1 MKAAD
6 LKKSILQYA
15 VEGKL
20 VPQDIH
26 DEPASLLYDKI
37 IKEKETL
44 IKQGKIKKEKP
55 LPPITDDEI
64 PYDIPE
70 NWKWVRLGEVFIIER
85 GASPRPISSF
95 VTNDINGINWI
106 KIGDAKKGCKYIT
119 NTKEKITQEGAK
131 RSRFVNIGDF
141 IFSNSMSF
149 GRPYILK
156 INGCIHDGWNVLKQ
170 ITNQIDSIKI
180 NSDFIYYII
189 SSSLLQSQIIQK
201 AMGGIVE
208 NIKSDNL
215 KTLLFPLPP
224 LKEQERI
231 VKKIDELMALC
242 DKLEQEEEK
251 LSALDKH
258 FADTLPKS
266 ILQYAVEG
274 KLIPQDIHDEPASI
288 LYDKIIKEK
297 ETLIKQGKIKKE
309 KPLPPITDDEIP
321 YDIPEN
327 WKWARLGEVCNL
339 SIGKTPERKIAE
351 YWKDGIYNWVAIS
364 DMINGGL
371 INQTKEKISQI
382 AYNKVFKKDILPI
395 GTLLF
400 SFKLTIGKVSLLNIP
415 AYTNEAICAITPYLY
430 DNIKYYLLKILPILN
445 LLDNANDAIKGKTL
459 NLQTLPLIL
468 IPLPPLKE
476 QERIVKKI
484 DELLTY
490 CNKLKDII

>member
-6 LKKSILQYA
+6 LKKSILQYV

-64 PYDIPE
+64 PYNIPE
-70 NWKWVRLGEVFIIER
+70 NWKWVRLGEVVSILGDGIHGTPNYDEIHGEYYF
-85 GASPRPISSF
+85 
-95 VTNDINGINWI
+95 INGNNLNGKIVINNKTKKVNI
-106 KIGDAKKGCKYIT
+106 DEYNKYKKPLTKRTILISINGTIGNIAFYNMEKIILGKSACFFNLLSDIDMNYIKYIIKSNYFYT
-119 NTKEKITQEGAK
+119 YTKQYSTGSTIQNV
-131 RSRFVNIGDF
+131 S
-141 IFSNSMSF
+141 
-149 GRPYILK
+149 LK
-156 INGCIHDGWNVLKQ
+156 
-170 ITNQIDSIKI
+170 SIKNFSI
-180 NSDFIYYII
+180 
-189 SSSLLQSQIIQK
+189 
-201 AMGGIVE
+201 
-208 NIKSDNL
+208 
-215 KTLLFPLPP
+215 PLPP

-231 VKKIDELMALC
+231 VKKVDELMALC

-251 LSALDKH
+251 LFALDKH

-274 KLIPQDIHDEPASI
+274 KLVPQDIHDEPASI

-297 ETLIKQGKIKKE
+297 ESLIKQGKIKKE
-309 KPLPPITDDEIP
+309 KPLPPITDDETP

-327 WKWARLGEVCNL
+327 WKWVRLGEVCDL
-339 SIGKTPERKIAE
+339 SIGKTPERKIDE

-364 DMINGGL
+364 DMVNGGF

-382 AYNKVFKKDILPI
+382 ACNKVFKKNVLPI

-468 IPLPPLKE
+468 VPLPPLKE
-476 QERIVKKI
+476 QERIVKKV

>member
-6 LKKSILQYA
+6 LRKSILQYA

-26 DEPASLLYDKI
+26 DEPASILYDKI

-64 PYDIPE
+64 PYNIPE

-258 FADTLPKS
+258 LADTLPKS

-274 KLIPQDIHDEPASI
+274 KLVPQDIHDEPASI

-321 YDIPEN
+321 YNIPEN
-327 WKWARLGEVCNL
+327 WKWVRLGEVCNIYTGN
-339 SIGKTPERKIAE
+339 SINAEIKNEKYTNLEQGYNYIATKDVHFNTTIDYNNGIKIPFNEINFKIAQKNTTLICIE
-351 YWKDGIYNWVAIS
+351 GGSAGKKIGFLNQDVCFGNKLCN
-364 DMINGGL
+364 ING
-371 INQTKEKISQI
+371 
-382 AYNKVFKKDILPI
+382 
-395 GTLLF
+395 
-400 SFKLTIGKVSLLNIP
+400 
-415 AYTNEAICAITPYLY
+415 
-430 DNIKYYLLKILPILN
+430 YLLYRHCKKFCV
-445 LLDNANDAIKGKTL
+445 IKKTML
-459 NLQTLPLIL
+459 
-468 IPLPPLKE
+468 
-476 QERIVKKI
+476 
-484 DELLTY
+484 
-490 CNKLKDII
+490 

>member
-26 DEPASLLYDKI
+26 DEPASQLYDKI

-64 PYDIPE
+64 PYNIPG
-70 NWKWVRLGEVFIIER
+70 NWKWVRLGEVCDVRDGTHDTPKYISNGIPLITSKNLSNNMILFDNVKY
-85 GASPRPISSF
+85 ISSEDYRAIANRSF
-95 VTNDINGINWI
+95 VDSGDILFAM
-106 KIGDAKKGCKYIT
+106 IGSIGNPVI
-119 NTKEKITQEGAK
+119 
-131 RSRFVNIGDF
+131 VNINKQF
-141 IFSNSMSF
+141 AIKNVALFKFHQSHFFYNKYLLIFLQLNQYIMQKKSSGAVQSF
-149 GRPYILK
+149 VSLK
-156 INGCIHDGWNVLKQ
+156 FLRE
-170 ITNQIDSIKI
+170 
-180 NSDFIYYII
+180 Y
-189 SSSLLQSQIIQK
+189 
-201 AMGGIVE
+201 
-208 NIKSDNL
+208 
-215 KTLLFPLPP
+215 LFPLPP

-251 LSALDKH
+251 LFALDKH

-274 KLIPQDIHDEPASI
+274 KLVPQDIHDEPASI

-297 ETLIKQGKIKKE
+297 ESLIKQGKIKKE
-309 KPLPPITDDEIP
+309 KPLPPITDDETP

-327 WKWARLGEVCNL
+327 WKWVRLGEVGYTQTGTTPAIEKHIYQGDYIPFIKPADISNFSINYDNEKLSEIGKQYSRVIEKNSILMVCIGG
-339 SIGKTPERKIAE
+339 SIGKCFFNIVDVCCNQQINTLTPFKHINLKYILYTMQSSYFSSILRKNA
-351 YWKDGIYNWVAIS
+351 
-364 DMINGGL
+364 GGTATP
-371 INQTKEKISQI
+371 II
-382 AYNKVFKKDILPI
+382 KKSKWEILY
-395 GTLLF
+395 F
-400 SFKLTIGKVSLLNIP
+400 
-415 AYTNEAICAITPYLY
+415 
-430 DNIKYYLLKILPILN
+430 
-445 LLDNANDAIKGKTL
+445 
-459 NLQTLPLIL
+459 
-468 IPLPPLKE
+468 PLPPLKE
-476 QERIVKKI
+476 QERIVEKV

>member
-55 LPPITDDEI
+55 LPTITDDEI
-64 PYDIPE
+64 PYNIPE
-70 NWKWVRLGEVFIIER
+70 NWKWV
-85 GASPRPISSF
+85 
-95 VTNDINGINWI
+95 
-106 KIGDAKKGCKYIT
+106 
-119 NTKEKITQEGAK
+119 
-131 RSRFVNIGDF
+131 
-141 IFSNSMSF
+141 
-149 GRPYILK
+149 
-156 INGCIHDGWNVLKQ
+156 
-170 ITNQIDSIKI
+170 
-180 NSDFIYYII
+180 
-189 SSSLLQSQIIQK
+189 
-201 AMGGIVE
+201 
-208 NIKSDNL
+208 
-215 KTLLFPLPP
+215 
-224 LKEQERI
+224 
-231 VKKIDELMALC
+231 
-242 DKLEQEEEK
+242 
-251 LSALDKH
+251 
-258 FADTLPKS
+258 
-266 ILQYAVEG
+266 
-274 KLIPQDIHDEPASI
+274 
-288 LYDKIIKEK
+288 
-297 ETLIKQGKIKKE
+297 
-309 KPLPPITDDEIP
+309 
-321 YDIPEN
+321 
-327 WKWARLGEVCNL
+327 RLGEVCNL

-430 DNIKYYLLKILPILN
+430 NNIKYYLLKILPILN

-476 QERIVKKI
+476 QERIVKKVDELMVLCDKLEQEEEKLFALDKHFADTLPKSI
-484 DELLTY
+484 LQYAVEGKLVPQDIHDEPASLLYDKIIKEKETLIKQGKIKKEKPLPTITDDEIPYNIPENWKWVRLGEMCNLLNGNKITNTNLPLLNAKYLRTRQERQMYTEGIKVNKHDYIILVDGENSGEVFRAFEDGILGSTFKILNINSNLYNNYILYILYFYKDTFKKSKKGAAIPHLDKELFKNILIPLPPLKEQERIVKKVDELLTY

>member
-6 LKKSILQYA
+6 LRKSILQYA

-20 VPQDIH
+20 VQQNIH
-26 DEPASLLYDKI
+26 DEPADMLYDKI
-37 IKEKETL
+37 IKEKENL

-55 LPPITDDEI
+55 LPTITDDEI
-64 PYDIPE
+64 PYDIPN
-70 NWKWVRLGEVFIIER
+70 NWKWVRLGEIVSILGDGIHGTPNYDELHGEYYFINGNNLNGKIVINNKTKKVNIDEYNKYKKPLTKR
-85 GASPRPISSF
+85 TILVSINGTIGNIAFYNMEKIILGKSACF
-95 VTNDINGINWI
+95 FNLLNDIDMNYM
-106 KIGDAKKGCKYIT
+106 KYII
-119 NTKEKITQEGAK
+119 K
-131 RSRFVNIGDF
+131 
-141 IFSNSMSF
+141 SNHFYTYTIQYSTGST
-149 GRPYILK
+149 IQNVSLK
-156 INGCIHDGWNVLKQ
+156 
-170 ITNQIDSIKI
+170 SIKNFPI
-180 NSDFIYYII
+180 
-189 SSSLLQSQIIQK
+189 
-201 AMGGIVE
+201 
-208 NIKSDNL
+208 
-215 KTLLFPLPP
+215 PLPP

-231 VKKIDELMALC
+231 VKKVDELMALC

-251 LSALDKH
+251 LLYLDKH

-274 KLIPQDIHDEPASI
+274 KLMQQNIHEEPADM

-297 ETLIKQGKIKKE
+297 ENLIKQGKIKKE
-309 KPLPPITDDEIP
+309 KQLPPITDEIP
-321 YDIPEN
+321 YDIPNN
-327 WKWARLGEVCNL
+327 WKWVRLGEVCNL
-339 SIGKTPERKIAE
+339 SIGKTPERKIPE
-351 YWKDGIYNWVAIS
+351 YWKDGIYNWVSIS

-382 AYNKVFKKDILPI
+382 AYNKVFKKDTLPI

-430 DNIKYYLLKILPILN
+430 DSIKHYLLKILPILN

-468 IPLPPLKE
+468 LPLPPLKE
-476 QERIVKKI
+476 QERIVKKV

>member
-6 LKKSILQYA
+6 LRKAILQYA

-20 VPQDIH
+20 VPQDNQ
-26 DEPASLLYDKI
+26 DEPASILYEKI
-37 IKEKETL
+37 IVEKENL

-70 NWKWVRLGEVFIIER
+70 NWKWVRLGEVCDVRDGTHDTPKYISNGIPLITSKNISNNTILFDNVKY
-85 GASPRPISSF
+85 ISSEDYRAIANRSF
-95 VTNDINGINWI
+95 VDTGDILFAMIGSIGNPVIVNTDKQFAI
-106 KIGDAKKGCKYIT
+106 KNVALFKFHQNHFFYNKYLLIFLQLNQYIMQKKSS
-119 NTKEKITQEGAK
+119 GAVQ
-131 RSRFVNIGDF
+131 SFV
-141 IFSNSMSF
+141 S
-149 GRPYILK
+149 LK
-156 INGCIHDGWNVLKQ
+156 FLRE
-170 ITNQIDSIKI
+170 
-180 NSDFIYYII
+180 Y
-189 SSSLLQSQIIQK
+189 
-201 AMGGIVE
+201 
-208 NIKSDNL
+208 
-215 KTLLFPLPP
+215 LFPLPP

-231 VKKIDELMALC
+231 VKKIDELMGLC

-251 LSALDKH
+251 LLALDKN
-258 FADTLPKS
+258 FMENLPKS

-274 KLIPQDIHDEPASI
+274 KLVLQDIHDEPASI
-288 LYDKIIKEK
+288 LYEKIIAEK
-297 ETLIKQGKIKKE
+297 ENLIKQGKIKKE
-309 KPLPPITDDEIP
+309 KPLPPITDDDIP
-321 YDIPEN
+321 YNIPEN
-327 WKWARLGEVCNL
+327 WKWVRLGEICNL
-339 SIGKTPERKIAE
+339 SIGKTPERKTAE

-382 AYNKVFKKDILPI
+382 ACSKVFKKNILPI

-400 SFKLTIGKVSLLNIP
+400 SFKLTIGKLSLLNIP

-468 IPLPPLKE
+468 VPLPPLKE
-476 QERIVKKI
+476 QERIVKKVN
-484 DELLTY
+484 ELLIY
-490 CNKLKDII
+490 CNKLKDIFN

>member
-6 LKKSILQYA
+6 LRKSILQYA

-20 VPQDIH
+20 VQQNIH
-26 DEPASLLYDKI
+26 DEPADMLYDKI
-37 IKEKETL
+37 IKEKENL

-55 LPPITDDEI
+55 LPTITDDEI
-64 PYDIPE
+64 PYDIPN
-70 NWKWVRLGEVFIIER
+70 NWKWVRLGEVCDVRDGTHDTPKYISNGIPLITSKNISNNTILFDNVKYISIEDYR
-85 GASPRPISSF
+85 AIANRSF
-95 VTNDINGINWI
+95 VD
-106 KIGDAKKGCKYIT
+106 IGDILFAMIGSIG
-119 NTKEKITQEGAK
+119 NPVI
-131 RSRFVNIGDF
+131 VNINKQF
-141 IFSNSMSF
+141 AIKNVALFKFHQNHFFYNRYLLIFLQFNQYIMQKKSSGAVQSF
-149 GRPYILK
+149 VSLK
-156 INGCIHDGWNVLKQ
+156 FLRE
-170 ITNQIDSIKI
+170 
-180 NSDFIYYII
+180 Y
-189 SSSLLQSQIIQK
+189 
-201 AMGGIVE
+201 
-208 NIKSDNL
+208 
-215 KTLLFPLPP
+215 LFPLPP

-231 VKKIDELMALC
+231 VKKVDELMALC

-251 LSALDKH
+251 LLSLDKH

-274 KLIPQDIHDEPASI
+274 KLVQQNIHDEPASI

-297 ETLIKQGKIKKE
+297 ENLIKQGKIKKE
-309 KPLPPITDDEIP
+309 KPLPTITDDEIP
-321 YDIPEN
+321 YDIPNN
-327 WKWARLGEVCNL
+327 WKWVRLGEVCNL
-339 SIGKTPERKIAE
+339 SIGKTPERKIPE
-351 YWKDGIYNWVAIS
+351 YWKDGIYNWVSIS

-382 AYNKVFKKDILPI
+382 AYNKVFKKDTLPI

-430 DNIKYYLLKILPILN
+430 DSIKHYLLKILPILN

-468 IPLPPLKE
+468 LPLPPLKE
-476 QERIVKKI
+476 QERIVKKV

>member
-64 PYDIPE
+64 PYNIPE
-70 NWKWVRLGEVFIIER
+70 NWKWVRLGEVCDVRDGTHDTPKYISNGIPLITSKNLSNNMILFDNVKY
-85 GASPRPISSF
+85 ISSEDYRAIANRSF
-95 VTNDINGINWI
+95 VDSGDILFAM
-106 KIGDAKKGCKYIT
+106 IGSIGNPVI
-119 NTKEKITQEGAK
+119 
-131 RSRFVNIGDF
+131 VNINKQF
-141 IFSNSMSF
+141 AIKNVALFKFHQSHFFYNKYLLIFLQLNQYIMQKKSSGAVQSF
-149 GRPYILK
+149 VSLK
-156 INGCIHDGWNVLKQ
+156 FLRE
-170 ITNQIDSIKI
+170 
-180 NSDFIYYII
+180 Y
-189 SSSLLQSQIIQK
+189 
-201 AMGGIVE
+201 
-208 NIKSDNL
+208 
-215 KTLLFPLPP
+215 LFPLPP

-231 VKKIDELMALC
+231 VQKVDELMALC

-258 FADTLPKS
+258 LADTLPKS

-274 KLIPQDIHDEPASI
+274 KLVPQDIHDEPASI

-297 ETLIKQGKIKKE
+297 ESLIKQGKIKKE

-327 WKWARLGEVCNL
+327 WKWVRLENITYLIGNKNNIILTKQVKE
-339 SIGKTPERKIAE
+339 IGKYP
-351 YWKDGIYNWVAIS
+351 V
-364 DMINGGL
+364 
-371 INQTKEKISQI
+371 ISQSKNLI
-382 AYNKVFKKDILPI
+382 DGFYDDESKLIKIDTPVVIFGDHTKNVKHIDFDFIIGADGTQILKPIIINSKFLYYIILNHSFTMKDR
-395 GTLLF
+395 GYARHF
-400 SFKLTIGKVSLLNIP
+400 SLLKK
-415 AYTNEAICAITPYLY
+415 ASF
-430 DNIKYYLLKILPILN
+430 
-445 LLDNANDAIKGKTL
+445 
-459 NLQTLPLIL
+459 
-468 IPLPPLKE
+468 PLPPLKE
-476 QERIVKKI
+476 QERIVKKV

-490 CNKLKDII
+490 CNKLKEFLIRKN

>member
-70 NWKWVRLGEVFIIER
+70 NWKWVRLGEVCDVRDGTHDTPKYISNGIPLITSKNISNNTILFDNVKYISIEDYR
-85 GASPRPISSF
+85 AIANRSF
-95 VTNDINGINWI
+95 VD
-106 KIGDAKKGCKYIT
+106 IGDILFAMIGSIG
-119 NTKEKITQEGAK
+119 NPVI
-131 RSRFVNIGDF
+131 VNINKQF
-141 IFSNSMSF
+141 AIKNVALFKFHQNHFFYNRYLLIFLQFNQYIMQKKSSGAVQSF
-149 GRPYILK
+149 VSLK
-156 INGCIHDGWNVLKQ
+156 FLRE
-170 ITNQIDSIKI
+170 
-180 NSDFIYYII
+180 Y
-189 SSSLLQSQIIQK
+189 
-201 AMGGIVE
+201 
-208 NIKSDNL
+208 
-215 KTLLFPLPP
+215 LFPLPP

-231 VKKIDELMALC
+231 VKKVDELMALC

-258 FADTLPKS
+258 LADTLPKS

-274 KLIPQDIHDEPASI
+274 KLVPQDIHDEPASI

-297 ETLIKQGKIKKE
+297 ESLIKQGKIKKE

-327 WKWARLGEVCNL
+327 WKWARLGEICNL

-476 QERIVKKI
+476 QERIVKRV
-484 DELLTY
+484 DELLM
-490 CNKLKDII
+490 

>member
-1 MKAAD
+1 MKTAD
-6 LKKSILQYA
+6 LRKSILQYA

-26 DEPASLLYDKI
+26 DEPASILYDKI
-37 IKEKETL
+37 IKEKESL

-119 NTKEKITQEGAK
+119 STKEKITQEGAK

-231 VKKIDELMALC
+231 VKKVDELMALC

-251 LSALDKH
+251 LSTLDKY

-274 KLIPQDIHDEPASI
+274 KLVPQDIHDEPASL

-339 SIGKTPERKIAE
+339 SIGKTPERKTAE

-382 AYNKVFKKDILPI
+382 AYNKVFKKDTLPI

-476 QERIVKKI
+476 QKRIVKKS
-484 DELLTY
+484 
-490 CNKLKDII
+490 